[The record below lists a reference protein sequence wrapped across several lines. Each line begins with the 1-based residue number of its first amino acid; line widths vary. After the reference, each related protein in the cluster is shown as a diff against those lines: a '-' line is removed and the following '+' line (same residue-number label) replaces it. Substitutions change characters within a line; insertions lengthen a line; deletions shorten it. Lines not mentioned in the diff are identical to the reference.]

1 MAIEVKEEW
10 LAATNRD
17 LLPEGE
23 YDFEITDAEEAVSR
37 AGNEMIKIS
46 CKVAAEI
53 PRFLN
58 DYLVGSEKA
67 FWKVKSLCASV
78 GIENMQPGMVLEPS
92 DLIGKT
98 GVCVVAIEQDEYDGN
113 NVERNTINDY
123 LVKDVP
129 VEKPKKQS
137 RRRKP
142 VEMPDDD
149 IPF

>member
-1 MAIEVKEEW
+1 MAIQVKEEW
-10 LAATNRD
+10 LAATNRE

-23 YDFEITDAEEAVSR
+23 YDFEITDAEETVSR
-37 AGNEMIKIS
+37 AGNDMIKIS
-46 CKVAAEI
+46 CKVDAKI
-53 PRFLN
+53 PRFIN

-78 GIENMQPGMVLEPS
+78 GIDNMQPDMVLEPS
-92 DLIGKT
+92 DLIGKR
-98 GVCVVAIEQDEYDGN
+98 GVCVIAIEQGEYDGN
-113 NVERNTINDY
+113 EYQRNTIDDY